1 VNAFPQELRSKRIY
15 RIAGGYVVSAWLVL
29 QVASVIAPSLSLP
42 AWTLRALLGILLLG
56 FSVALFA
63 GWHLDVRAAKATKLP
78 VNFHLMVWPT
88 ITLFLLGGVIL
99 VLTVWFNA
107 DRGERTT
114 PVGVKLSP
122 ASQSIAVLPFESLSE
137 NKSDTYFADGV
148 QDEILSDLAKVSQL
162 KVISRTS
169 VMTYRPGSNRDLR
182 SIAEALSVANV
193 VEGTVRRNNNRVRI
207 TTELIDAR
215 TDETLWSESYDR
227 DLTDIFAI
235 QSEIAQTVASKLSA
249 QLSPKERKDIEERP
263 TNNLE
268 AYDLYLQ
275 AKQLISRE
283 NSILVLPTAEE
294 ETFSKG
300 IKLLEEAVKKDH
312 DFALGYCLIAKAHDF
327 IYGDQLDHTPE
338 RRTLGDEAVNKALR
352 LRPDLSEV
360 HLAAALHL
368 YTCYRDLERARVQ
381 IDIAARDQKNDPD
394 LLELTA
400 MIDRRQGRW
409 KESTSGLEKAV
420 ALDPRSPELLELLA
434 ENYTSLRRYQDA
446 ERIHDRLIELNP
458 DQPFFKIM
466 KVDCLFNEKGDLKS
480 TRAAYEALPPSMK
493 DDSWMT
499 IQRAFYACCDRDW
512 AAVFEIVNKSPNE
525 DIYFAGAIVPR
536 RVTNIWVAFTKGEH
550 PTIEEFGPTREQL
563 YRKVEADPTNP
574 QLLGVLAYVD
584 VALGQK
590 EEAVKEARRAVEI
603 RPLSQDA
610 YEGPMLVWDLASIY
624 AWAGKTDLAFE
635 QISILM
641 KVPNYL
647 VTYGALKF
655 DPGWDPLRK
664 DPRFDKLL
672 AELAPHD

>member
-29 QVASVIAPSLSLP
+29 QVASVIAPSLGLP

-148 QDEILSDLAKVSQL
+148 QDEILSDLAKVSEL

-182 SIAEALSVANV
+182 SIAEALSVAYV

-235 QSEIAQTVASKLSA
+235 QSEIAQTVASKLRA
-249 QLSPKERKDIEERP
+249 QLSPEERKDIEERP

-275 AKQLISRE
+275 AKKLIARE
-283 NSILVLPTAEE
+283 SSLLVLPGVEP

-300 IKLLEEAVKKDH
+300 IKLLEEATQKDPK
-312 DFALGYCLIAKAHDF
+312 FALAYCMIARAHDF
-327 IYGDQLDHTPE
+327 LYSDLLDHTPE
-338 RRTLGDEAVNKALR
+338 RRALGDAAVNEALS
-352 LRPDLSEV
+352 LRPDLPAV
-360 HLAAALHL
+360 HLAAAFHL
-368 YTCYRDLERARVQ
+368 YAGYRDFERARLQ
-381 IDIAARDQKNDPD
+381 TAIAARDLSNDAD

-400 MIDRRQGRW
+400 MIDRKQGRW
-409 KESTSGLEKAV
+409 DKSTANLERA
-420 ALDPRSPELLELLA
+420 ASFDPRNFELLA
-434 ENYTSLRRYQDA
+434 SLVTNYNCLRRYRDA
-446 ERIHDRLIELNP
+446 ERIYNLLIEYEP
-458 DQPFFKIM
+458 DQPLFKTM
-466 KVDCLFNEKGDLKS
+466 KADVEFNEKADVKRA
-480 TRAAYEALPPSMK
+480 RAAYDALPPSMN
-493 DDSWMT
+493 DDAWIT
-499 IQRAFYACCDRDW
+499 IQRIFYASCDRDW
-512 AAVFEIVNKSPNE
+512 TAAKEIFDKSPDE
-525 DIYFAGAIVPR
+525 EISFTGVIVPR
-536 RVTNIWVAFTKGEH
+536 RCTELFMKFVQGNR
-550 PTIEEFGPTREQL
+550 PTMEEFGPTREQL

-574 QLLGVLAYVD
+574 LLLSVLAQVD
-584 VALGQK
+584 AALGRK
-590 EEAVKEARRAVEI
+590 EEAIQEARRAVEM
-603 RPLSQDA
+603 RPISEDA
-610 YEGPMLVWDLASIY
+610 EDGALLVWNLASIY
-624 AWAGKTDLAFE
+624 AWADETDMAFE
-635 QISILM
+635 QIDILR
-641 KVPNYL
+641 KTPNSFIC
-647 VTYGALKF
+647 YGDLKS

-672 AELAPHD
+672 AELAPHN